1 LPKNNPPK
9 RLRHTPRDKNPRT
22 RAKNDFSQRRASYV
36 MIKREENVLYLYD
49 SMTFNLQNRST
60 K

>member
-22 RAKNDFSQRRASYV
+22 RAKNDFSKGEQV
-36 MIKREENVLYLYD
+36 MLLKREENVLYLYD